1 MRGLLTTMRVRTILT
16 LLLAVQLVL
25 VLLLIGLA
33 VAMQQTQLDAEEA
46 EEGRFAS
53 YKLADELRQSS
64 DDLTRFA
71 RTFVATGD
79 PRYAQYFQDTLAI
92 RAGTAP
98 RPEGYDGIYW
108 DLVAAGL
115 GDDRLDGPSISLRD
129 RMLEAGFTTAE
140 FSKLSEAQNRSD
152 TLVRLEN
159 VAMNA
164 VQGRF
169 LDRHG
174 DFTQTGPPDR
184 DLAISLVYG
193 DAYHIAKAEIMEP
206 ISAFMEMIDQRT
218 RARMTDLHDTEHML
232 EMLDIAAAIA
242 LLLTTFA
249 SVLLI
254 HRRLIR
260 PIERLAEVAEQV
272 SAGDLTA
279 RSNLHGADEIGRFG
293 QTFDSM
299 ITSIDQHVTEVEAA
313 RTTLAEQA
321 VSLEE
326 ERQRSE
332 HLLLNV
338 LPATIAERLMGGEE
352 DIAESFS
359 EVSVLFSDIVG
370 FTEMSARVGAKQVV
384 DMLNE
389 VFGLLD
395 QLAIKHGVEKIKTI
409 GDCYMVAAG
418 VPDRSPTHTQ
428 QIAAFSLEMQ
438 ATVKDYAARTGRDIR
453 MRTGIHTGTV
463 VAGIVGTTKFT
474 YDLWGDVVNIASRM
488 ESSGEPGCIQVSD
501 AVRIRL
507 QDDFTFDARGD
518 VEIKGK
524 GPIHTWYLTGHIEHE
539 EHS

>member
-1 MRGLLTTMRVRTILT
+1 MRVRTILT
-16 LLLAVQLVL
+16 LLLAVQLSL
-25 VLLLIGLA
+25 VAILISLA
-33 VAMQQTQLDAEEA
+33 FAMQQTQLDAEDA
-46 EEGRFAS
+46 EETRFAS

-79 PRYAQYFQDTLAI
+79 TKYQKFFQDTLSI
-92 RAGTAP
+92 RDGDAP

-108 DLVAAGL
+108 DLVIAGL
-115 GDDRLDGPSISLRD
+115 GKDWPDGPSVSLRN
-129 RMLEAGFTTAE
+129 RMLAAGFTNAE
-140 FSKLSEAQNRSD
+140 FGKLSEAQNRSD
-152 TLVRLEN
+152 TLVRLEG

-164 VQGRF
+164 VQGKF
-169 LDRHG
+169 LGING
-174 DFTQTGPPDR
+174 DFTREDLPDR

-193 DAYHIAKAEIMEP
+193 EAYHNAKANIMEP
-206 ISAFMEMIDQRT
+206 IREFMHMIEHRT
-218 RARMTDLHDTEHML
+218 LAQVAALNDTEQML
-232 EMLDIAAAIA
+232 KVIDIAAAII
-242 LLLTTFA
+242 LLLTTIV
-249 SVLLI
+249 SVVLIRNRLL
-254 HRRLIR
+254 R
-260 PIERLAEVAEQV
+260 PIERLAEVAEHV
-272 SAGDLTA
+272 SSGDMA
-279 RSNLHGADEIGRFG
+279 VRSNLRGTDEIGQFG

-299 ITSIDQHVTEVEAA
+299 ITSVNQHLDEVESA
-313 RTTLAEQA
+313 RSTLAEQA
-321 VSLEE
+321 ISLEE

-338 LPATIAERLMGGEE
+338 LPATIADRLMGGEE
-352 DIAESFS
+352 NIAEAFP

-370 FTEMSARVGAKQVV
+370 FTKMSARVGAKQVV

-395 QLAIKHGVEKIKTI
+395 KLAIKHGVEKIKTI

-438 ATVKDYAARTGRDIR
+438 ATIKDYAARTGRDIS

-463 VAGIVGTTKFT
+463 VAGIVGTTKFS

-488 ESSGEPGCIQVSD
+488 ESTGDPGQIQVSD

-507 QDDFTFDARGD
+507 QDDFHFDARGD

-524 GPIHTWYLTGHIEHE
+524 GPMHTWYLTGRIEHE
-539 EHS
+539 SHTDLLG

>member
-1 MRGLLTTMRVRTILT
+1 MRVRTILI
-16 LLLAVQLVL
+16 LLLAVQLSL
-25 VLLLIGLA
+25 VAILIYLA
-33 VAMQQTQLDAEEA
+33 VAMQQTQLDAEDA
-46 EEGRFAS
+46 EETRFAS

-71 RTFVATGD
+71 RTFVATGEAK
-79 PRYAQYFQDTLAI
+79 YQKFFQDTLSI
-92 RAGTAP
+92 RDGDAP

-108 DLVAAGL
+108 DLVIAGL
-115 GDDRLDGPSISLRD
+115 GKDWPDGPSVSLRN
-129 RMLEAGFTTAE
+129 RMLAAGFTNAE
-140 FSKLSEAQNRSD
+140 FDKLNEAQNRSD

-169 LDRHG
+169 LDVNG
-174 DFTQTGPPDR
+174 DFTREAPPDR
-184 DLAISLVYG
+184 DLAISQVYG
-193 DAYHIAKAEIMEP
+193 EKYHNAKANIMEP
-206 ISAFMEMIDQRT
+206 IREFMHMIEQRT
-218 RARMTDLHDTEHML
+218 HAQVAALNDTEQML
-232 EMLDIAAAIA
+232 KVIDITAAII
-242 LLLTTFA
+242 LLLSTIV
-249 SVLLI
+249 SVVLIRSRLL
-254 HRRLIR
+254 R
-260 PIERLAEVAEQV
+260 PIERLAEVAEHV
-272 SAGDLTA
+272 SSGDMKV
-279 RSNLHGADEIGRFG
+279 RSNLRGTDEIGQFG

-299 ITSIDQHVTEVEAA
+299 ITSVNQHLDEVESA
-313 RTTLAEQA
+313 RSTLAEQA

-338 LPATIAERLMGGEE
+338 LPATIADRLKGGEE
-352 DIAESFS
+352 GIAEAFP

-370 FTEMSARVGAKQVV
+370 FTKMSARVGAKQVV

-395 QLAIKHGVEKIKTI
+395 KLAVKHGVEKIKTI

-438 ATVKDYAARTGRDIR
+438 ATIKDYAAKSGREIN

-463 VAGIVGTTKFT
+463 VAGIVGTTKFS

-488 ESSGEPGCIQVSD
+488 ESTGEPGQIQVSD
-501 AVRIRL
+501 AVRVRL
-507 QDDFTFDARGD
+507 QDDFHFDARGE
-518 VEIKGK
+518 VEIRGK
-524 GPIHTWYLTGHIEHE
+524 GPMHTWYLTGRIEHE
-539 EHS
+539 SHTDPLG

>member
-1 MRGLLTTMRVRTILT
+1 MRVRTILI
-16 LLLAVQLVL
+16 LLLAVQLSL
-25 VLLLIGLA
+25 VAILICLA
-33 VAMQQTQLDAEEA
+33 VAMQQTQLDAEDA
-46 EEGRFAS
+46 EETRFAS

-71 RTFVATGD
+71 RTFVATGEAK
-79 PRYAQYFQDTLAI
+79 YQQFFQDTLSI
-92 RAGTAP
+92 RDGDAP

-108 DLVAAGL
+108 DLVIAGL
-115 GDDRLDGPSISLRD
+115 GKDWPNGPSVSLRN
-129 RMLEAGFTTAE
+129 RMLAAGFTNAE
-140 FSKLSEAQNRSD
+140 FDKLNEAQNRSD

-169 LDRHG
+169 LDVNG
-174 DFTQTGPPDR
+174 DFTREAPPDR
-184 DLAISLVYG
+184 DLAISQVYG
-193 DAYHIAKAEIMEP
+193 EKYHNAKANIMEP
-206 ISAFMEMIDQRT
+206 IREFMHMIEQRT
-218 RARMTDLHDTEHML
+218 HAQVAALNDTEQML
-232 EMLDIAAAIA
+232 KVIDITAAII
-242 LLLTTFA
+242 LLLSTIV
-249 SVLLI
+249 SVVLIRSRLL
-254 HRRLIR
+254 R
-260 PIERLAEVAEQV
+260 PIERLAEVADHV
-272 SAGDLTA
+272 SAGDMKV
-279 RSNLHGADEIGRFG
+279 RSNLRGTDEIGQFG

-299 ITSIDQHVTEVEAA
+299 ITSVNQHLDEVESA
-313 RTTLAEQA
+313 RSTLAEQA

-338 LPATIAERLMGGEE
+338 LPATIADRLKSGEE
-352 DIAESFS
+352 GIAEAFP

-370 FTEMSARVGAKQVV
+370 FTKMSARVGAKQVV

-395 QLAIKHGVEKIKTI
+395 ELAIKHGVEKIKTI

-438 ATVKDYAARTGRDIR
+438 ATIKDYAAKSGRDIN

-463 VAGIVGTTKFT
+463 VAGIVGTTKFS

-488 ESSGEPGCIQVSD
+488 ESTGEPGQIQVSD
-501 AVRIRL
+501 AVRVRL
-507 QDDFTFDARGD
+507 QDDFNFDDRGE
-518 VEIKGK
+518 VEIRGK
-524 GPIHTWYLTGHIEHE
+524 GPMRTWYLTGRVEHE
-539 EHS
+539 SHTEPLG